1 MKKYIALLLCVVLSI
16 SCQKK
21 QSDSEHLSQDQMGK
35 ILFDVQLAEAYSTM
49 VTKDTVHKLTGRNM
63 DSLGVYYKEIL
74 AHNKV
79 SEQLFN
85 ESLNYYREHPDELD
99 SIYTRMLPEFEKLQ
113 AVYKI
118 K

>member
-1 MKKYIALLLCVVLSI
+1 MKKYIALLLWVALATA
-16 SCQKK
+16 CQKK
-21 QSDSEHLSQDQMGK
+21 QSGDHLSQSQMGK

-49 VTKDTVHKLTGRNM
+49 VIKDTVHKLTGRNM

-74 AHNKV
+74 AHHKV

-99 SIYTRMLPEFEKLQ
+99 SIYTKMLPEFEKLQ
-113 AVYKI
+113 AEYKI